1 ERLHAWTV
9 LIPEGK
15 VVTSSSHRS
24 ARRTASTTSFRWE
37 ASTLGSPAAATAC
50 RATFLARS
58 QLTGPPRYDI
68 RSANCRRASA
78 NCWGSPNG
86 FAPPKGPPGSGGW
99 PPPPAPEPPPE
110 PPGGRPEP
118 PDPPGSPGRR
128 SGSDGPKPNGRSV
141 ICPSSRAGW
150 KGHDRHVISGAA

>member
-24 ARRTASTTSFRWE
+24 ARRTASTTSLRCE

-68 RSANCRRASA
+68 RSANWRSASA

-86 FAPPKGPPGSGGW
+86 LAPPNGPPGSGGW
-99 PPPPAPEPPPE
+99 PAPPMPPPPPPPPAPPPLGPLPPTPLAPE
-110 PPGGRPEP
+110 PL
-118 PDPPGSPGRR
+118 DPPGSPGRR
-128 SGSDGPKPNGRSV
+128 SGSGGPKPNGRSA
-141 ICPSSRAGW
+141 ICP
-150 KGHDRHVISGAA
+150 